1 MPTLKILGSGCANCQ
16 RLTSLTEQAIAELG
30 IDAQVE
36 NVTDYSQIAAYGVMS
51 TPALVLD
58 ERVLMAG
65 RIPAR
70 SSLVELLA
78 NELAPTC

>member
-1 MPTLKILGSGCANCQ
+1 MPTLKILGPGCANCQ
-16 RLTSLTEQAIAELG
+16 RLTTLTEQAIAELG

-36 NVTDYSQIAAYGVMS
+36 KVTDYSQIAAYGVMS

-58 ERVLMAG
+58 ERVLIAG

-70 SSLVELLA
+70 SSLAELLA